1 MRWSGAAGRRGGGR
15 VCVLLRSGGG
25 CWHRKESVLGR
36 QRRLRQAANSAGESR
51 LLLAGAQTPR
61 SGACGRLARPPPM
74 PRTPQR
80 CLELQEDGTT
90 RHNLPCQAG
99 LGPCPTL
106 PFQKGTLCF
115 DSPPTPPR
123 PGGRCC
129 VFEAFFLKCG
139 LLVSLCWHEQLGR
152 AEGRPICWWQS
163 CLIAVRDRH
172 RPPYPRL
179 SVLGRPGPLLCW
191 PRGPQP
197 SAGAW
202 PVPAGA
208 PLAFVAPR
216 VPERAWGLRLVL
228 PGDSSQPAALPSSRC
243 QLPALK

>member
-1 MRWSGAAGRRGGGR
+1 MTRGGCSNFLPSLASPGSPRALSASFPMPRPSIKHTGGQSPSRCGGQGRRAGGEGAGSVSCSGAEVGVGT
-15 VCVLLRSGGG
+15 
-25 CWHRKESVLGR
+25 GR

-129 VFEAFFLKCG
+129 VFEAFF
-139 LLVSLCWHEQLGR
+139 
-152 AEGRPICWWQS
+152 
-163 CLIAVRDRH
+163 
-172 RPPYPRL
+172 
-179 SVLGRPGPLLCW
+179 
-191 PRGPQP
+191 
-197 SAGAW
+197 
-202 PVPAGA
+202 
-208 PLAFVAPR
+208 
-216 VPERAWGLRLVL
+216 
-228 PGDSSQPAALPSSRC
+228 
-243 QLPALK
+243 

>member
-90 RHNLPCQAG
+90 WHNLPCQAG

-129 VFEAFFLKCG
+129 VFEAFFKVWAAG
-139 LLVSLCWHEQLGR
+139 FSLLARAAGESRRTSHMFVAKLSHCCQGPAPSSLPTPLC
-152 AEGRPICWWQS
+152 
-163 CLIAVRDRH
+163 
-172 RPPYPRL
+172 
-179 SVLGRPGPLLCW
+179 PGQAWAPPLLA
-191 PRGPQP
+191 PRAPALRRGLAGPGRGPP
-197 SAGAW
+197 GLCGSASPRARLGAE
-202 PVPAGA
+202 A
-208 PLAFVAPR
+208 
-216 VPERAWGLRLVL
+216 
-228 PGDSSQPAALPSSRC
+228 SAAR
-243 QLPALK
+243 